1 MNMMR
6 TAVLL
11 AALTALFLLV
21 GAALGGGPGIAI
33 ALVLAIGTNAV
44 AYWNSDRLAL
54 AAVDAH
60 EVDARTAPD
69 LVGLV
74 GELAGRAGLPMPR
87 VYVVASDQ
95 PNAFATG
102 RDPSHAAIAVNSG
115 LVRALSREELAGVLS
130 HELTHV
136 KNRDTL
142 TMTITATLAGAIS
155 MLAHW
160 ALFLGG
166 RRNGAG
172 ILAGLAVAILAPLAA
187 MIVQMAVSRGREYEA
202 DRGGALICGNPLWL
216 AHALVKISAA
226 APVVPNPAAQAHP
239 AMAHLYI
246 VNPLAGTGIDKL
258 FSTHPSLESRIAA
271 LQQLAQ
277 SMGVAESPAA
287 SAKAF
292 GWAPFSDAPNWG
304 SGAFSPDRGAAPGPS
319 IPGPWRDAPRHDTSP
334 DEGWVRGPWG

>member
-11 AALTALFLLV
+11 AAMTALFLLV
-21 GAALGGGPGIAI
+21 GAALGGGAGILIALMVAI
-33 ALVLAIGTNAV
+33 ATNAF

-54 AAVDAH
+54 AAVDAR

-69 LVGLV
+69 LVALV
-74 GELAGRAGLPMPR
+74 GALAGRAGLPMPR

-102 RDPSHAAIAVNSG
+102 RDPGHASIAVNSG
-115 LVRALSREELAGVLS
+115 LIRALSREELAGVLS

-155 MLAHW
+155 LLAHW
-160 ALFLGG
+160 GLFWGGG
-166 RRNGAG
+166 RRNGLG
-172 ILAGLAVAILAPLAA
+172 VLGSLAVAILAPLAA
-187 MIVQMAVSRGREYEA
+187 MIVQMAVSRRHEYEA

-216 AHALVKISAA
+216 AQALAKISPVAA
-226 APVVPNPAAQAHP
+226 VVPNAAAEAHP

-246 VNPLAGTGIDKL
+246 VNPLGGLGVDKL
-258 FSTHPSLESRIAA
+258 FSTHPSLENRIAA
-271 LQQLAQ
+271 LRQMAQ
-277 SMGVAESPAA
+277 AMGIAETSAPAA
-287 SAKAF
+287 AAP
-292 GWAPFSDAPNWG
+292 GWTPFSDTPKWGQGQFSTG
-304 SGAFSPDRGAAPGPS
+304 SGTTSR
-319 IPGPWRDAPRHDTSP
+319 PWRDTPRHDTSP
-334 DEGWVRGPWG
+334 DGGWVRGPWG

>member
-11 AALTALFLLV
+11 AAMTTLFLLV
-21 GAALGGGPGIAI
+21 GAALGGGPGIVI
-33 ALVLAIGTNAV
+33 ALVFAIATNAF

-54 AAVDAH
+54 AAVDAQ

-69 LVGLV
+69 LVALV

-102 RDPSHAAIAVNSG
+102 RDPSHAAIAVNNG

-160 ALFLGG
+160 ALFWGGG

-172 ILAGLAVAILAPLAA
+172 ILGGLAVAILAPLAA

-216 AHALVKISAA
+216 ADALAKISAA
-226 APVVPNPAAQAHP
+226 AAVVPNVAAQAHP

-246 VNPLAGTGIDKL
+246 VNPLAGMGMDKL

-277 SMGVAESPAA
+277 SMGIADSPAA
-287 SAKAF
+287 SAAAS
-292 GWAPFSDAPNWG
+292 GWTPFSDAPKWRQG
-304 SGAFSPDRGAAPGPS
+304 PFAPDGGPTS
-319 IPGPWRDAPRHDTSP
+319 GPWRDAPRHDTSP
-334 DEGWVRGPWG
+334 DEGGVRGPWG

>member
-1 MNMMR
+1 
-6 TAVLL
+6 V
-11 AALTALFLLV
+11 
-21 GAALGGGPGIAI
+21 IAI
-33 ALVLAIGTNAV
+33 ATNAF

-54 AAVDAH
+54 AAVDAR
-60 EVDARTAPD
+60 EVDARTAPE
-69 LVGLV
+69 LVALV
-74 GELAGRAGLPMPR
+74 GELASRAGLPTPR

-155 MLAHW
+155 MIAHW
-160 ALFLGG
+160 ALFWGGG
-166 RRNGAG
+166 RRNGLG
-172 ILAGLAVAILAPLAA
+172 IVGSLAVAILAPLAA

-216 AHALVKISAA
+216 AHALAKISAA
-226 APVVPNPAAQAHP
+226 AAVVPNEAAQAHP

-246 VNPLAGTGIDKL
+246 VNPLRGMGADKL
-258 FSTHPSLESRIAA
+258 FSTHPNLANRIAA

-277 SMGVAESPAA
+277 AMGIADRSASSAA
-287 SAKAF
+287 SA
-292 GWAPFSDAPNWG
+292 GWTPFSDAPKWG
-304 SGAFSPDRGAAPGPS
+304 QGSFSSDGRS
-319 IPGPWRDAPRHDTSP
+319 TSGPWRDDPRHDTP
-334 DEGWVRGPWG
+334 PGRGNFGGPWG